1 MAYLFLILGIALLI
15 AGGEILVKGAVNIAV
30 RARISTLV
38 VGMTIVSFG
47 TSAPELVVSLKAA
60 LQGHPD
66 ISIGNVLGSNVANLA
81 LVLGLT
87 ALTSPIR
94 VDRNSIR
101 FDWPMMLLVTI
112 LLYLFMLDL
121 ELERWEGVL
130 LFVILI
136 LFSLFLVFESRRYN
150 QRSRVEDEVDETVVK
165 GSVWRDAFY
174 IILGSVGLSLGSDWL
189 VDGATEV
196 AKNLGVSDLLISSTI
211 VAFGTST
218 PELITSITAA
228 VRKET
233 DISIGNLIGSN
244 IFNIAAILGITAI
257 TIPVSINQAVLSID
271 FWWVAGITLL
281 VFPFMLNN
289 RKISRVEGGILFIFY
304 LAFVI
309 SGVLFEKGVF

>member
-60 LQGHPD
+60 LQGYPD

>member
-15 AGGEILVKGAVNIAV
+15 AGGEILVKGAVNIAI

-101 FDWPMMLLVTI
+101 FDWPMMLFVTI

-121 ELERWEGVL
+121 ELERWEGIVM
-130 LFVILI
+130 FVALI

-150 QRSRVEDEVDETVVK
+150 RRSRVEDEVEDTATK
-165 GSVWRDAFY
+165 GSVWRDVLYIALGAF
-174 IILGSVGLSLGSDWL
+174 GLSLGSEWL

-257 TIPVSINQAVLSID
+257 SIPVSINQAVLSID
-271 FWWVAGITLL
+271 FWWVAAITLL

-289 RKISRVEGGILFIFY
+289 LKISRVEGGILFIFY
-304 LAFVI
+304 LAYII

>member
-1 MAYLFLILGIALLI
+1 
-15 AGGEILVKGAVNIAV
+15 
-30 RARISTLV
+30 
-38 VGMTIVSFG
+38 
-47 TSAPELVVSLKAA
+47 
-60 LQGHPD
+60 
-66 ISIGNVLGSNVANLA
+66 
-81 LVLGLT
+81 
-87 ALTSPIR
+87 
-94 VDRNSIR
+94 
-101 FDWPMMLLVTI
+101 
-112 LLYLFMLDL
+112 MLDL
-121 ELERWEGVL
+121 ELERWEGIVM
-130 LFVILI
+130 FVALI

-150 QRSRVEDEVDETVVK
+150 RRSRVEDEVEDTATK
-165 GSVWRDAFY
+165 GSVWRDVLYIALGAF
-174 IILGSVGLSLGSDWL
+174 GLSLGSEWL

-257 TIPVSINQAVLSID
+257 SIPVPINQAVLSID
-271 FWWVAGITLL
+271 FWWVAAITLL

-289 RKISRVEGGILFIFY
+289 LKISRVEGGILFIFY
-304 LAFVI
+304 LAYII

>member
-60 LQGHPD
+60 FQGHPD

-101 FDWPMMLLVTI
+101 FDWPMMLFLTI
-112 LLYLFMLDL
+112 ILYLFMLDL
-121 ELERWEGVL
+121 ELERWEGIVM
-130 LFVILI
+130 FVALI

-150 QRSRVEDEVDETVVK
+150 RRSRVEDEVEDTATK
-165 GSVWRDAFY
+165 GSVWRDTLYIALGAF
-174 IILGSVGLSLGSDWL
+174 GLSLGSEWL

-257 TIPVSINQAVLSID
+257 TIPIQINQAVLSID
-271 FWWVAGITLL
+271 FLWVAAITLL

-289 RKISRVEGGILFIFY
+289 LKISRVEGGILFIFY
-304 LAFVI
+304 LAYII